1 MRERSFCRRT
11 CGLDAPT
18 RYAATALLM
27 VVLATADS
35 GVQCSEG
42 GREEGGGQGRQGWG
56 LQKTRG
62 REELSGR
69 CRRCEE
75 GGRRQATDWAGKA
88 SVRGSWPGGAGRGG
102 RAGGLH
108 LWEAS
113 GGAYG
118 CEVCAVGGGLAFWS
132 GGCKNN
138 TAGGPGATR
147 AAGSVE
153 RWGSVAMMVTLGA
166 AGSWAGMRGT
176 GNRGSGCRGSANR
189 WWFDERGR
197 MVPD

>member
-118 CEVCAVGGGLAFWS
+118 CEVCAVGLGPSRSHLSSHDILTAQDTETHLLLAGEVPLSAVHPWPR
-132 GGCKNN
+132 GQAC
-138 TAGGPGATR
+138 
-147 AAGSVE
+147 
-153 RWGSVAMMVTLGA
+153 
-166 AGSWAGMRGT
+166 WA
-176 GNRGSGCRGSANR
+176 SL
-189 WWFDERGR
+189 
-197 MVPD
+197 